1 MDAFAEV
8 KPKLIVAVPLII
20 EKIIKTKVFPLLDK
34 PLMKLMLMIPVL
46 DTQLLSKI
54 KYENIFEYVSSP
66 QEQAWYCPLTTAYR
80 NLFSNS

>member
-46 DTQLLSKI
+46 DTQTSFK
-54 KYENIFEYVSSP
+54 N
-66 QEQAWYCPLTTAYR
+66 
-80 NLFSNS
+80 